1 MNFHHMILRHI
12 CNKHA
17 LKFKFE
23 LVFKYPIFYMQ
34 SSFFT
39 RYNDSIL
46 DIIINHDAQV
56 VRIKS
61 ITKIVF
67 MSITLM
73 FLYDNIYF
81 QYIYIFTLL
90 HYYFYVNCMSMYHW
104 KYECFNVEVEAQH
117 V

>member
-34 SSFFT
+34 SSVFT

-67 MSITLM
+67 IC
-73 FLYDNIYF
+73 
-81 QYIYIFTLL
+81 Q
-90 HYYFYVNCMSMYHW
+90 
-104 KYECFNVEVEAQH
+104 
-117 V
+117 